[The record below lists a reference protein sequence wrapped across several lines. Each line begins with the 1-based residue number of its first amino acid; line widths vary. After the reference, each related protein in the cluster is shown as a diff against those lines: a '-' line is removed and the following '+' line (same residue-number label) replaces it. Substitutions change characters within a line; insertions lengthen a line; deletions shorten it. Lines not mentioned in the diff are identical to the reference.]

1 MTDGASLLMA
11 MMCTFKAMGQWSNER
26 GTNLLD
32 GGAHFYGTFKCAD
45 GKWISIGAIEP
56 QFYALLLEKCRLD
69 DPAFEAQLDL
79 SRWPALK
86 DKLAAVFGTKT
97 RDEWCAVM
105 QGTDVCF
112 APVLDLDEASEHPH
126 NRARGAFIE
135 IDGVVQGAP
144 ALPGACTEAALA
156 DWVSLRAR
164 FERYAL
170 VGRSRLFWMY
180 ETSSAIEGRYL
191 FR

>member
-1 MTDGASLLMA
+1 MA

-69 DPAFEAQLDL
+69 DPAFEAQLDR

-135 IDGVVQGAP
+135 IDGVVQPAP
-144 ALPGACTEAALA
+144 APRFSRTVPEVPGVRPPCPERAPRPRWRTGFHCGRDSSVTRLWGDLA
-156 DWVSLRAR
+156 SSGRMKRQAR
-164 FERYAL
+164 
-170 VGRSRLFWMY
+170 
-180 ETSSAIEGRYL
+180 
-191 FR
+191 

>member
-56 QFYALLLEKCRLD
+56 QFYALLLEKCGLD
-69 DPAFEAQLDL
+69 DPAFGAQNDR

-112 APVLDLDEASEHPH
+112 APGPGRSSGAS
-126 NRARGAFIE
+126 ARGIFIE
-135 IDGVVQGAP
+135 IDGVVQPAPAPRFSRTIPEVSGGP
-144 ALPGACTEAALA
+144 ALPGAGTKAALA
-156 DWVSLRAR
+156 DWGFTAGEIGALRA
-164 FERYAL
+164 Y
-170 VGRSRLFWMY
+170 G
-180 ETSSAIEGRYL
+180 AISPFLGA
-191 FR
+191 